1 MAYAGVAVVG
11 VLDSFLSAVD
21 DHPQESAV
29 ASPPDS
35 ATEVDLG
42 AEAVVVA
49 ELGVEAEGPHGAEV
63 VEVGGAAVGG
73 APPVATPIFPS
84 LLPSSSSPLPRMIPV
99 DGFSPRCH
107 AQS

>member
-1 MAYAGVAVVG
+1 
-11 VLDSFLSAVD
+11 
-21 DHPQESAV
+21 
-29 ASPPDS
+29 
-35 ATEVDLG
+35 LG

-84 LLPSSSSPLPRMIPV
+84 PPPSSLELPLDMSIAAALLPKCPSRN
-99 DGFSPRCH
+99 
-107 AQS
+107 